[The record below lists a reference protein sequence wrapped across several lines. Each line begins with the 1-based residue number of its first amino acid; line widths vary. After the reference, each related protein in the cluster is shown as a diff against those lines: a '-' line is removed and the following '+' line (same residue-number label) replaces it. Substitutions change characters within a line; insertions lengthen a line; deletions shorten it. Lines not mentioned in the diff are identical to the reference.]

1 MAKRTPAAARR
12 ATLAQIASELGVSV
26 MTVSNAYNRPDQLST
41 GLRERILDAARERGY
56 AGPDPVARGLRRGR
70 TGALGVIYDTPPSFV
85 FQDANAVAFLEGL
98 SSVLERAF
106 MGLLLV
112 PGAWPDHGQARPLE
126 IALVDGFV
134 VYSVA
139 ATDPQVP
146 IAVARRPT
154 VIVDQPR
161 VAGASFVGI
170 DDVSAASAAARHLL
184 GLGHRRIAVITFA
197 LARDGSEGFVTPP
210 RQRAGTYEVTMA
222 RLSGYRAALSE
233 AGINWSEIPVYECP
247 GSSPHLGHR
256 AANHVLA
263 MRPAPSA
270 LLATSDALALG
281 SLHAAQELGLQVPAD
296 LSIIGFDDSPQASAA
311 DPPLTTIR
319 QPHTAKGRR
328 AGHLLLERLDDTS
341 AASTELLPADL
352 VVRASTARPRR
363 PPR

>member
-1 MAKRTPAAARR
+1 MAKRKPTTTRPG
-12 ATLAQIASELGVSV
+12 TLAQIASELGVSV
-26 MTVSNAYNRPDQLST
+26 MTVSNAYNRPDQLSA
-41 GLRERILDAARERGY
+41 GLRERILEAARELGY

-112 PGAWPDHGQARPLE
+112 PGAWPDHGQARPLD

-161 VAGASFVGI
+161 LTGATFVGI
-170 DDVSAASAAARHLL
+170 DDVSAASAAARHLI

-197 LARDGSEGFVTPP
+197 LARDASEGIVSPA

-247 GSSPHLGHR
+247 GSSPRLGHR
-256 AANHVLA
+256 AANHLLG
-263 MRPAPSA
+263 MRPAPTA

-281 SLHAAQELGLQVPAD
+281 SLHAAQELGLEVPAD
-296 LSIIGFDDSPQASAA
+296 LSIIGFDDSPQAMAA

-328 AGHLLLERLDDTS
+328 AGRLLLELLDDTS
-341 AASTELLPADL
+341 AAATELLPADL
-352 VVRASTARPRR
+352 IVRASTAGPGRSVR
-363 PPR
+363 

>member
-26 MTVSNAYNRPDQLST
+26 MTVSNAYNRPDQLSA
-41 GLRERILDAARERGY
+41 GLRERILETARELGY

-98 SSVLERAF
+98 SGVLERAF

-112 PGAWPDHGQARPLE
+112 PGAWPDHGRARPLD

-161 VAGASFVGI
+161 LKGTTFVGI
-170 DDVSAASAAARHLL
+170 DDVAAAAAAARHLL

-197 LARDGSEGFVTPP
+197 LARDASEGIATPA

-222 RLSGYRAALSE
+222 RLSGYRAALSG
-233 AGINWSEIPVYECP
+233 ADIDWSEIPVYECP
-247 GSSPHLGHR
+247 GSSPRLGHR
-256 AANHVLA
+256 AANHLLA
-263 MRPAPSA
+263 MRPAPTA

-296 LSIIGFDDSPQASAA
+296 LSIIGFDDSPHASAA
-311 DPPLTTIR
+311 DPPLTSIR
-319 QPHTAKGRR
+319 QPHAAKGRH
-328 AGHLLLERLDDTS
+328 AGQLLLELVDDT
-341 AASTELLPADL
+341 APASTELLPTDL
-352 VVRASTARPRR
+352 IVRASTARARR
-363 PPR
+363 SQR